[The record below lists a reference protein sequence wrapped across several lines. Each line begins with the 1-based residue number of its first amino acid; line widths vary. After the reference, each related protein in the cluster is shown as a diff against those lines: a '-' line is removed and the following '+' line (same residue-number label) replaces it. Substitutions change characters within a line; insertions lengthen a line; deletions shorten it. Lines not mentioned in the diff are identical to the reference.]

1 VEEEKGMRPR
11 KWETVYEDGQI
22 GRDPEKPE
30 WFWFVKVTNLADAC
44 GEKEAEEMSG
54 RKGFIFMA
62 EVELVPSWKSLS
74 REQQKEVISSTIGEE
89 DWTKNRDKYAESAL
103 AEMTASYGIGTMACM
118 MEQYGK
124 TPGSAKKRALAEA
137 NWDVEHA
144 LNRIVNKIGMT
155 GREWIAND
163 MTSCMERGKIDAGK
177 PRTVKKAGPKEMP
190 EGMSGVT
197 RSINQK
203 DLSGECWNI
212 QVWGPDKCETCEFKG
227 TPECGGQNIRRTD
240 HNEKGILVPIPDKT

>member
-1 VEEEKGMRPR
+1 MRPR
-11 KWETVYEDGQI
+11 KWENVYEDSQI

-74 REQQKEVISSTIGEE
+74 KERQKEVISSTIGEE

-118 MEQYGK
+118 EQFGK

-137 NWDVEHA
+137 NWDIEHE

-163 MTSCMERGKIDAGK
+163 MTSCFERHKMDALK
-177 PRTVKKAGPKEMP
+177 PRTVANAGQVMP
-190 EGMSGVT
+190 GMNGVERKIKQGDMT
-197 RSINQK
+197 
-203 DLSGECWNI
+203 GECWNI
-212 QVWGPDKCETCEFKG
+212 QIWGEKRCETCEFRGK
-227 TPECGGQNIRRTD
+227 PDCGGQNIRRTGF
-240 HNEKGILVPIPDKT
+240 NSKGIAVPIPDG